1 MSKWMST
8 GLLSARTEEAMSAE
22 RGWIV
27 EPKATDLYMDWCD
40 SHYSRMG
47 DKIAQEQRERMRRAE
62 AQAAGRNS
70 QPETT

>member
-8 GLLSARTEEAMSAE
+8 GLLSARREEAMTVE
-22 RGWIV
+22 RGYIV
-27 EPKATDLYMDWCD
+27 EPKATDLDCHWRD

>member
-1 MSKWMST
+1 
-8 GLLSARTEEAMSAE
+8 MSAD
-22 RGWIV
+22 RGYIV
-27 EPKATDLYMDWCD
+27 EPKNTDRYMDWRD